1 VVLAEDHP
9 AMAAE
14 LQELLMEDYDV
25 VEIVPDGAAL
35 IEAAR
40 KHLPDAIVSDIAM
53 PGING
58 LVATATLLARRPD
71 APIILVTVQDNR
83 AVIRKAL
90 DCGARGYVL
99 KCDAG
104 NELVA
109 AVRLAL
115 EGGLYLSSSV
125 RVALGMTRQVS
136 PGEKAN

>member
-9 AMAAE
+9 AMATD
-14 LQELLMEDYDV
+14 LQELLMADHNV
-25 VEIVPDGAAL
+25 VEVVPDGAAL

-40 KHLPDAIVSDIAM
+40 HHRPDAIVSDIAM

-58 LVATATLLARRPD
+58 FAAAASIFARQPD
-71 APIILVTVQDNR
+71 ARIVFVTVQDSR

-90 DCGARGYVL
+90 DCGVRGYVL

-109 AVRLAL
+109 AVRVAL
-115 EGGLYLSSSV
+115 EGGVYLSSNA
-125 RVALGMTRQVS
+125 RVALRRAG
-136 PGEKAN
+136 PDPDEEAH

>member
-58 LVATATLLARRPD
+58 LAATAALLARRPE

-109 AVRLAL
+109 AVRMAL

-125 RVALGMTRQVS
+125 RVALGMKRQVS
-136 PGEKAN
+136 PGEKTN